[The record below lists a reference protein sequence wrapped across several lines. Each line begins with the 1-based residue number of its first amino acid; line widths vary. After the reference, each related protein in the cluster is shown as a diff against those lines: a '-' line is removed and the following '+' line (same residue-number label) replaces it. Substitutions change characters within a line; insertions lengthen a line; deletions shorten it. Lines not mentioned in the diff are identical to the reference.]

1 MCWYIRLKILFCKS
15 NYTLITLDDIAK
27 RHVEWVKISKY
38 VGAKPD
44 EIGDIIQ
51 TMYLKLG
58 EIQLKE
64 GSLDRFAN
72 YNGTINTI
80 YLFKMIHNAFID
92 IKRAEN
98 KVIPHQD
105 QFNPV
110 ESPEMAEM
118 AHLDL
123 MGDVKKA
130 IDDLRDYDQML
141 LELHFVYGHSMR
153 DIEKRTGIPTHSVFN
168 SIKNAKQFI
177 KQRTKTKYQIYAEE
191 KRNTETIYRITTI
204 HRVGGHDSEGNES
217 HGD

>member
-1 MCWYIRLKILFCKS
+1 MRISNCKS
-15 NYTLITLDDIAK
+15 NHTLITLEDIAK

-44 EIGDIIQ
+44 EIDDIIQ

-98 KVIPHQD
+98 KTIPHQD

-110 ESPEMAEM
+110 ESPEMAEY
-118 AHLDL
+118 AHGAL
-123 MGDVKKA
+123 MDEVKKA
-130 IDDLRDYDQML
+130 IDELRDYDQML

-204 HRVGGHDSEGNES
+204 HRVGGYDSEGNES

>member
-1 MCWYIRLKILFCKS
+1 M
-15 NYTLITLDDIAK
+15 ITLNDIAK
-27 RHVEWVKISKY
+27 RHIEWVKIAKY
-38 VGAKPD
+38 LGANRD
-44 EIGDIIQ
+44 EVDDMVQ

-58 EIQLKE
+58 EIQIKE
-64 GSLDRFAN
+64 GSLNRFAN

-80 YLFKMIHNAFID
+80 YLFKMLHNAFID

-98 KVIPHQD
+98 KTIPHQD

-110 ESPEMAEM
+110 ESPEMAEY
-118 AHLDL
+118 AHGAL
-123 MGDVKKA
+123 MDEVKKA
-130 IDDLRDYDQML
+130 IDELRDYDQML

-217 HGD
+217 NGD

>member
-1 MCWYIRLKILFCKS
+1 
-15 NYTLITLDDIAK
+15 LITLNDIAK

-98 KVIPHQD
+98 KTIPHQD

-110 ESPEMAEM
+110 ESPEMAEY
-118 AHLDL
+118 AHGAL
-123 MGDVKKA
+123 MDEVKKA
-130 IDDLRDYDQML
+130 IDELRDYDQML

>member
-1 MCWYIRLKILFCKS
+1 ML
-15 NYTLITLDDIAK
+15 
-27 RHVEWVKISKY
+27 
-38 VGAKPD
+38 
-44 EIGDIIQ
+44 
-51 TMYLKLG
+51 
-58 EIQLKE
+58 
-64 GSLDRFAN
+64 
-72 YNGTINTI
+72 
-80 YLFKMIHNAFID
+80 HNAFID

-98 KVIPHQD
+98 KTIPHQD

-123 MGDVKKA
+123 MGEVKKA

-153 DIEKRTGIPTHSVFN
+153 DIEKKTGIPTHSVFN

-177 KQRTKTKYQIYAEE
+177 KQRTTIKYKIYAEE
-191 KRNTETIYRITTI
+191 KRNTEEIYRESTI
-204 HRVGGHDSEGNES
+204 HRFGGHDSEGDES

>member
-1 MCWYIRLKILFCKS
+1 MRISNCKS
-15 NYTLITLDDIAK
+15 NHTLITLEDIAK

-44 EIGDIIQ
+44 EIDDIIQ

-98 KVIPHQD
+98 KTIPHQD

-110 ESPEMAEM
+110 ESPEMAEY
-118 AHLDL
+118 AHGAL
-123 MGDVKKA
+123 MDEVKKA
-130 IDDLRDYDQML
+130 IDELRDYDQML

-204 HRVGGHDSEGNES
+204 HRVGGHDSESNES

>member
-1 MCWYIRLKILFCKS
+1 M
-15 NYTLITLDDIAK
+15 ITLNDIAK
-27 RHVEWVKISKY
+27 RHIEWIKIAKY
-38 VGAKPD
+38 LGANRD
-44 EIGDIIQ
+44 EVDDMVQ

-58 EIQLKE
+58 EIQIKE
-64 GSLDRFAN
+64 GSLNRFAN

-80 YLFKMIHNAFID
+80 YLFKMLHNAFID

-98 KVIPHQD
+98 KTIPHQD

-118 AHLDL
+118 AHMDL
-123 MGDVKKA
+123 MGEVKKA

-153 DIEKRTGIPTHSVFN
+153 DIEKKTGIPTHSVFN

-177 KQRTKTKYQIYAEE
+177 KQRTTVKYKIYAEE
-191 KRNTETIYRITTI
+191 KRNTEEVYRVTTI
-204 HRVGGHDSEGNES
+204 HRVGGYDSEGNES

>member
-1 MCWYIRLKILFCKS
+1 
-15 NYTLITLDDIAK
+15 LITLNDIAK

-44 EIGDIIQ
+44 EIDDIIQ

-98 KVIPHQD
+98 KTIPHQD

-110 ESPEMAEM
+110 ESPEMAEY
-118 AHLDL
+118 AHGAL
-123 MGDVKKA
+123 MDEVKKA
-130 IDDLRDYDQML
+130 IDELRDYDQML

-204 HRVGGHDSEGNES
+204 HRVGGYDSEGNES

>member
-1 MCWYIRLKILFCKS
+1 M
-15 NYTLITLDDIAK
+15 ITLNDIAK

-44 EIGDIIQ
+44 EIDDIIQ

-98 KVIPHQD
+98 KTIPHQD
-105 QFNPV
+105 EFNPV
-110 ESPEMAEM
+110 ESPEMAEY
-118 AHLDL
+118 AHGAL
-123 MGDVKKA
+123 MDEVKKA
-130 IDDLRDYDQML
+130 IDELRDYDQML

-217 HGD
+217 NGD

>member
-1 MCWYIRLKILFCKS
+1 MRISNCKS
-15 NYTLITLDDIAK
+15 NHTLITLNDIAK

-38 VGAKPD
+38 VGARPD
-44 EIGDIIQ
+44 EIDDIIQ

-98 KVIPHQD
+98 KTIPHQD

-110 ESPEMAEM
+110 ESPEMAEY
-118 AHLDL
+118 AHGAL
-123 MGDVKKA
+123 MDEVKKA
-130 IDDLRDYDQML
+130 IDELRDYDQML

-217 HGD
+217 NGD

>member
-1 MCWYIRLKILFCKS
+1 MRISNCKS
-15 NYTLITLDDIAK
+15 NHTLITLDDIAK

-44 EIGDIIQ
+44 EIDDIIQ

-98 KVIPHQD
+98 KTIPHQD

-110 ESPEMAEM
+110 ESPEMAEY
-118 AHLDL
+118 AHGAL
-123 MGDVKKA
+123 MDEVKKA
-130 IDDLRDYDQML
+130 IDELRDYDQML

-204 HRVGGHDSEGNES
+204 HRVGGYDSEGNES

>member
-1 MCWYIRLKILFCKS
+1 MRISNCKS
-15 NYTLITLDDIAK
+15 NHTLITLEDIAK

-44 EIGDIIQ
+44 EIDDIIQ

-98 KVIPHQD
+98 KTIPHQD

-110 ESPEMAEM
+110 ESPEMAEY
-118 AHLDL
+118 AHGAL
-123 MGDVKKA
+123 MDEVKKA
-130 IDDLRDYDQML
+130 IDELRDYDQML

-191 KRNTETIYRITTI
+191 KRNTETIYRSTTI

>member
-1 MCWYIRLKILFCKS
+1 MRISNCKS
-15 NYTLITLDDIAK
+15 NHTLITLNDIAK

-44 EIGDIIQ
+44 EIDDIIQ

-98 KVIPHQD
+98 KTIPHQD

-110 ESPEMAEM
+110 ESPEMAEY
-118 AHLDL
+118 AHGAL
-123 MGDVKKA
+123 MDEVKKA
-130 IDDLRDYDQML
+130 IDELRDYDQML

-217 HGD
+217 NGD

>member
-1 MCWYIRLKILFCKS
+1 MRISNCKS
-15 NYTLITLDDIAK
+15 NHTLITLNDIAK

-44 EIGDIIQ
+44 EIDDIIQ

-153 DIEKRTGIPTHSVFN
+153 DIEKKTGIPTHSVFN
-168 SIKNAKQFI
+168 SIKNAKQYI
-177 KQRTKTKYQIYAEE
+177 KQKTTVKYKIYAEE
-191 KRNTETIYRITTI
+191 KRNTEEI
-204 HRVGGHDSEGNES
+204 HREPGVRGYDPEVDES

>member
-1 MCWYIRLKILFCKS
+1 MRISNCKS
-15 NYTLITLDDIAK
+15 NHTLITLNDIAK

-44 EIGDIIQ
+44 EIDDIIQ

-98 KVIPHQD
+98 KTMPHED

-110 ESPEMAEM
+110 ESPEMAEY
-118 AHLDL
+118 AHGDL
-123 MGDVKKA
+123 MDEVKKA
-130 IDDLRDYDQML
+130 IDELRDYDQML

-204 HRVGGHDSEGNES
+204 DWVGGHDSEGNES
-217 HGD
+217 NGD

>member
-1 MCWYIRLKILFCKS
+1 
-15 NYTLITLDDIAK
+15 LITLNDIAK

-44 EIGDIIQ
+44 EIDDIIQ

-98 KVIPHQD
+98 KTIPHQD

-110 ESPEMAEM
+110 ESPEMAEY
-118 AHLDL
+118 AHGAL
-123 MGDVKKA
+123 MDEVKKA
-130 IDDLRDYDQML
+130 IDELRDYDQML

>member
-1 MCWYIRLKILFCKS
+1 
-15 NYTLITLDDIAK
+15 LITLEDIAK

-44 EIGDIIQ
+44 EIDDIIQ

-98 KVIPHQD
+98 KTIPHQD
-105 QFNPV
+105 QFSPV
-110 ESPEMAEM
+110 ESPEMAEY
-118 AHLDL
+118 AHGAL
-123 MGDVKKA
+123 MDEVKKA
-130 IDDLRDYDQML
+130 IDELRDYDQML

>member
-1 MCWYIRLKILFCKS
+1 MRISNCKS
-15 NYTLITLDDIAK
+15 NHTLITLEDIAK

-44 EIGDIIQ
+44 EIDDIIQ

-98 KVIPHQD
+98 KTIPHQD

-110 ESPEMAEM
+110 ESPEMAEY
-118 AHLDL
+118 AHGAL
-123 MGDVKKA
+123 MDEVKKA
-130 IDDLRDYDQML
+130 IDELRDYDQML

-204 HRVGGHDSEGNES
+204 HRVWGYDSEGNES
-217 HGD
+217 NGD

>member
-1 MCWYIRLKILFCKS
+1 MRISNCKS
-15 NYTLITLDDIAK
+15 NHTLITLDDIAK

-44 EIGDIIQ
+44 EIDDIIQ

-98 KVIPHQD
+98 KTIPHQD

-110 ESPEMAEM
+110 ESPEMAEY
-118 AHLDL
+118 AHGAL
-123 MGDVKKA
+123 MDEVKKA
-130 IDDLRDYDQML
+130 IDELRDYDQML

>member
-1 MCWYIRLKILFCKS
+1 
-15 NYTLITLDDIAK
+15 LITLEDIAK

-44 EIGDIIQ
+44 EIDDIIQ

-98 KVIPHQD
+98 KTIPHQD

-110 ESPEMAEM
+110 ESPEMAEY
-118 AHLDL
+118 AHGAL
-123 MGDVKKA
+123 MDEVKKA
-130 IDDLRDYDQML
+130 IDELRDYDQML

-204 HRVGGHDSEGNES
+204 HRVGGYDSEGNES

>member
-1 MCWYIRLKILFCKS
+1 
-15 NYTLITLDDIAK
+15 LITLNDIAK
-27 RHVEWVKISKY
+27 RHIEWIKIAKY
-38 VGAKPD
+38 LGANRD
-44 EIGDIIQ
+44 EVDDMVQ

-58 EIQLKE
+58 EIQIKE
-64 GSLDRFAN
+64 GSLNRFAN

-80 YLFKMIHNAFID
+80 YLFKMLHNAFID

-98 KVIPHQD
+98 KTIPHQD

-118 AHLDL
+118 AHMDL
-123 MGDVKKA
+123 MGEVKKA

-153 DIEKRTGIPTHSVFN
+153 DIEKKTGIPTHSVFN

-177 KQRTKTKYQIYAEE
+177 KQRTTVKYKIYAEE
-191 KRNTETIYRITTI
+191 KRNTEEVYRVTTI
-204 HRVGGHDSEGNES
+204 HRGGGYDSEGNES

>member
-1 MCWYIRLKILFCKS
+1 M
-15 NYTLITLDDIAK
+15 ITLNDIAK

-38 VGAKPD
+38 VGARPD
-44 EIGDIIQ
+44 EIDDIIQ

-98 KVIPHQD
+98 KTIPHQD

-110 ESPEMAEM
+110 ESPEMAEY
-118 AHLDL
+118 AHGAL
-123 MGDVKKA
+123 MDEVKKA
-130 IDDLRDYDQML
+130 IDELRDYDQML

>member
-1 MCWYIRLKILFCKS
+1 LRISNCKS
-15 NYTLITLDDIAK
+15 NHTLITLEDIAK

-38 VGAKPD
+38 VGARPD
-44 EIGDIIQ
+44 EIDDIIQ

-98 KVIPHQD
+98 KTIPHQD

-110 ESPEMAEM
+110 ESPEMAEY
-118 AHLDL
+118 AHGAL
-123 MGDVKKA
+123 MDEVKKA
-130 IDDLRDYDQML
+130 IDELRDYDQML

-217 HGD
+217 NGD

>member
-1 MCWYIRLKILFCKS
+1 MRISNCKS
-15 NYTLITLDDIAK
+15 NHTLITLNDIAK

-44 EIGDIIQ
+44 EIDDIIQ

-98 KVIPHQD
+98 KTIPHQD

-110 ESPEMAEM
+110 ESPEMAEY
-118 AHLDL
+118 AHGAL
-123 MGDVKKA
+123 MDEVKKA
-130 IDDLRDYDQML
+130 IDELRDYDQML

>member
-1 MCWYIRLKILFCKS
+1 
-15 NYTLITLDDIAK
+15 LITLNDIAK
-27 RHVEWVKISKY
+27 RHIEWIKIAKY
-38 VGAKPD
+38 LGANRD
-44 EIGDIIQ
+44 EVDDMVQ

-58 EIQLKE
+58 EIQIKE
-64 GSLDRFAN
+64 GSLNRFAN

-80 YLFKMIHNAFID
+80 YLFKMLHNAFID

-98 KVIPHQD
+98 KTIPYQD

-118 AHLDL
+118 AHMDL
-123 MGDVKKA
+123 MGEVKKA

-153 DIEKRTGIPTHSVFN
+153 DIEKKTGIPTHSVFN

-177 KQRTKTKYQIYAEE
+177 KQRTTVKYKIYAEE
-191 KRNTETIYRITTI
+191 KRNTEEVYRITTI
-204 HRVGGHDSEGNES
+204 HRGGGYDSEGDTS

>member
-1 MCWYIRLKILFCKS
+1 MRISNCKS
-15 NYTLITLDDIAK
+15 NHTLITLNDIAK

-44 EIGDIIQ
+44 EIDDIIQ

-98 KVIPHQD
+98 KTIPHQD
-105 QFNPV
+105 EFNPV
-110 ESPEMAEM
+110 ESPEMAEY
-118 AHLDL
+118 AHGAL
-123 MGDVKKA
+123 MDEVKKA
-130 IDDLRDYDQML
+130 IDELRDYDQML

-217 HGD
+217 NGD

>member
-1 MCWYIRLKILFCKS
+1 MRISNCKS
-15 NYTLITLDDIAK
+15 NHTLITLNDIAK

-44 EIGDIIQ
+44 EIDDIIQ

-98 KVIPHQD
+98 KSIPHQD

-110 ESPEMAEM
+110 ESPEMAEY
-118 AHLDL
+118 AHGAL
-123 MGDVKKA
+123 MDEVKKA
-130 IDDLRDYDQML
+130 IDELRDYDQML

-204 HRVGGHDSEGNES
+204 HRVGGYDSEGNES

>member
-1 MCWYIRLKILFCKS
+1 MRISNCKS
-15 NYTLITLDDIAK
+15 NHTLITLEDIAK

-44 EIGDIIQ
+44 EIDDIIQ

-98 KVIPHQD
+98 KTIPHQD

-110 ESPEMAEM
+110 ESPEMAEY
-118 AHLDL
+118 AHGAL
-123 MGDVKKA
+123 MDEVKKA
-130 IDDLRDYDQML
+130 IDELRDYDQML

-191 KRNTETIYRITTI
+191 KRNQETIYRITTI
-204 HRVGGHDSEGNES
+204 HRVGGYDSEGNES
-217 HGD
+217 NGD

>member
-1 MCWYIRLKILFCKS
+1 V
-15 NYTLITLDDIAK
+15 ITLDDVAK
-27 RHVEWVKISKY
+27 RHIEWIKICKY

-51 TMYLKLG
+51 TMYLKLA
-58 EIQLKE
+58 EIQIRE
-64 GSLDRFAN
+64 GSLERFVN
-72 YNGTINTI
+72 YNGTINTMYI
-80 YLFKMIHNAFID
+80 FKLLHSAFID

-98 KVIPHQD
+98 KTIPHQD

-118 AHLDL
+118 AHMDL

-153 DIEKRTGIPTHSVFN
+153 DIEKKTGIPTHSVFN

-177 KQRTKTKYQIYAEE
+177 KQRTIIKYQIYAEE
-191 KRNTETIYRITTI
+191 KRNTEEIDRITPI
-204 HRVGGHDSEGNES
+204 NRIGGYDSESDES

>member
-1 MCWYIRLKILFCKS
+1 MRISNCKS
-15 NYTLITLDDIAK
+15 NHTLITLDDIAK

-44 EIGDIIQ
+44 EIDDIIQ

-98 KVIPHQD
+98 KTIPHQD
-105 QFNPV
+105 QFNPL
-110 ESPEMAEM
+110 ESPEMAEY
-118 AHLDL
+118 AHGAL
-123 MGDVKKA
+123 MDEVKKA
-130 IDDLRDYDQML
+130 IDELRDYDQML

>member
-1 MCWYIRLKILFCKS
+1 MRISNCKS
-15 NYTLITLDDIAK
+15 NHTLITLNDIAK

-44 EIGDIIQ
+44 EIDDIIQ

-98 KVIPHQD
+98 KTIPHQD

-110 ESPEMAEM
+110 ESPEMAEY
-118 AHLDL
+118 AHGAL
-123 MGDVKKA
+123 MDEVKKA
-130 IDDLRDYDQML
+130 IDELRDYDQML

-204 HRVGGHDSEGNES
+204 HRVGRYDSEGNES
-217 HGD
+217 NGD

>member
-1 MCWYIRLKILFCKS
+1 MRISNCKS
-15 NYTLITLDDIAK
+15 NHTLITLNDIAK

-38 VGAKPD
+38 VGARPD
-44 EIGDIIQ
+44 EIDDIIQ

-98 KVIPHQD
+98 KTIPHQD

-110 ESPEMAEM
+110 ESPEMAEY
-118 AHLDL
+118 AHGAL
-123 MGDVKKA
+123 MDEVKKA
-130 IDDLRDYDQML
+130 IDELRDYDQML

>member
-1 MCWYIRLKILFCKS
+1 MRISNCKS
-15 NYTLITLDDIAK
+15 NHTLITLEDIAK

-44 EIGDIIQ
+44 EIDDIIQ

-98 KVIPHQD
+98 KTIPHQD

-110 ESPEMAEM
+110 ESPEMAEY
-118 AHLDL
+118 AHGDL
-123 MGDVKKA
+123 MDEVKKA
-130 IDDLRDYDQML
+130 IDELRDYDQML

-204 HRVGGHDSEGNES
+204 HRIGGHDSEGNES

>member
-1 MCWYIRLKILFCKS
+1 M
-15 NYTLITLDDIAK
+15 ITLNDIAK

-44 EIGDIIQ
+44 EIDDIIQ

-98 KVIPHQD
+98 KTIPHQD

-110 ESPEMAEM
+110 ESPEMAEY
-118 AHLDL
+118 AHGAL
-123 MGDVKKA
+123 MDEVKKA
-130 IDDLRDYDQML
+130 IDELRDYDQML